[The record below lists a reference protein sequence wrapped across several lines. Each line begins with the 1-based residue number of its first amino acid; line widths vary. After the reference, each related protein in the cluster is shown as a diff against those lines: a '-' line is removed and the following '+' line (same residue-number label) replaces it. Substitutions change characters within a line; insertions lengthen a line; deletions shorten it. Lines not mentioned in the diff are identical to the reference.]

1 MQEHEEVIKLIAGIL
16 KQYKSSNEHVDDNT
30 LLNILGVQLTFILC
44 MFDVTEDE
52 MNEILDG
59 YFDDIRNY
67 VLVSNKEFKEI
78 KQKMENGKISY

>member
-16 KQYKSSNEHVDDNT
+16 KQYKLSNDKVDDNT